1 MVFHRLQKSI
11 GVELDNSLQKQPEI
25 ISLLNSS
32 KWTLWERTE
41 TSQYD
46 DRALSDFWVRKGK
59 QKSIVSL
66 K

>member
-11 GVELDNSLQKQPEI
+11 GVELENSLQKQPEI

-59 QKSIVSL
+59 
-66 K
+66 

>member
-1 MVFHRLQKSI
+1 MVFRRLQKSI
-11 GVELDNSLQKQPEI
+11 GVELENSLQKQPEI

-59 QKSIVSL
+59 
-66 K
+66 

>member
-59 QKSIVSL
+59 
-66 K
+66 

>member
-11 GVELDNSLQKQPEI
+11 GVELENSLQKQPEI

-46 DRALSDFWVRKGK
+46 DRALSDFWVRKGNK
-59 QKSIVSL
+59 QVSYH
-66 K
+66 

>member
-25 ISLLNSS
+25 ITLLNAS

-46 DRALSDFWVRKGK
+46 DRALSNFWVRKGK
-59 QKSIVSL
+59 
-66 K
+66 

>member
-46 DRALSDFWVRKGK
+46 DRALSELWVRKGK
-59 QKSIVSL
+59 
-66 K
+66 